1 MVLHRCKSEFYMIQR
16 VPVIKHEASY
26 KSNVVLIY
34 VDLPILSQRTE
45 AEELDIRH
53 LLQGVW
59 AVSIPSSE
67 KPDVRNDS
75 TV

>member
-1 MVLHRCKSEFYMIQR
+1 
-16 VPVIKHEASY
+16 VIKYEASY

-45 AEELDIRH
+45 VEELDIRH

-59 AVSIPSSE
+59 TVSIQFSE
-67 KPDVRNDS
+67 KPNVRNNS
-75 TV
+75 TVGQIMNI